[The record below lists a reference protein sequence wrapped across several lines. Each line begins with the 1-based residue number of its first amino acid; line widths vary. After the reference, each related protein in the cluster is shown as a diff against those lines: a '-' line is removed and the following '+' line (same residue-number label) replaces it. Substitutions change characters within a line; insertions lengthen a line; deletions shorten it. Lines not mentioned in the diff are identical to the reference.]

1 MTNYAWAEPYSIT
14 RLDHSPG
21 IFFERIGRMKFFN
34 DEYNLIT
41 FISLNNLDRE
51 FEMVS
56 RYLNY
61 TQSICAEKHSSSEK
75 SITFSLCANE
85 LNVIE
90 KQVNTISVEKDDLF
104 SLLAH
109 RSKRGL
115 INGIGTGIKWLFGNP
130 DADDASY
137 FNEQINKL
145 SREEDGVLNVVRDQ
159 SQIVTTTIR
168 SFNETIS
175 RLNQNEMTLK
185 DNIEVIKTAIRK
197 SLDFNSLHHKDFIQI
212 LDEHFSLLSY
222 LTLKLQNE
230 LSVLT
235 EAVLFARTGV
245 LHPKILSPKQML
257 DELQNATQQ
266 IPESL
271 RFPFPLIKESTSL
284 ILNVIQLS
292 VCFIDNKLMFMIHIP
307 LVVPM
312 EFEYFAVTPLP
323 VKLQN
328 NTFVFIKPNQP
339 YFSVAIS
346 RNQFSHLDEI
356 ELNKCYKLTHQD
368 IVCKNNNLFSIA
380 NIAESCEAQLYFSPQ
395 TLPQACDVRIINFHV
410 TIWKKF
416 KYANKWLFVAP
427 STEAIT
433 IGCGKAGAFDLIIN
447 GTGVLEVYP
456 PCVVYTKHFVLTP
469 VSFSMQLFRE
479 ILYHS

>member
-1 MTNYAWAEPYSIT
+1 MYLSIIIHFYANSCHVHHVKHT
-14 RLDHSPG
+14 
-21 IFFERIGRMKFFN
+21 
-34 DEYNLIT
+34 
-41 FISLNNLDRE
+41 
-51 FEMVS
+51 
-56 RYLNY
+56 Y
-61 TQSICAEKHSSSEK
+61 THQ
-75 SITFSLCANE
+75 
-85 LNVIE
+85 
-90 KQVNTISVEKDDLF
+90 
-104 SLLAH
+104 
-109 RSKRGL
+109 
-115 INGIGTGIKWLFGNP
+115 
-130 DADDASY
+130 
-137 FNEQINKL
+137 
-145 SREEDGVLNVVRDQ
+145 
-159 SQIVTTTIR
+159 
-168 SFNETIS
+168 
-175 RLNQNEMTLK
+175 
-185 DNIEVIKTAIRK
+185 
-197 SLDFNSLHHKDFIQI
+197 
-212 LDEHFSLLSY
+212 
-222 LTLKLQNE
+222 
-230 LSVLT
+230 
-235 EAVLFARTGV
+235 
-245 LHPKILSPKQML
+245 L

-456 PCVVYTKHFVLTP
+456 PCVVYTKHFVLNPRKFFNATLQRNFIPLLNITTSSLDLKTFHLDELSLPKEIQLKSLDTSDLDVASFKLNQLRDRAESIKFRNQHASHTNFLTYCIAILTIIVIVIILWRFRNIICCWRRRVQPEEHGLNQIPPVQIHNEIRMDEEPLQGTP
-469 VSFSMQLFRE
+469 RSNVTSPSQIDNATINSSSPIRRSDRLRSRSIVFRK
-479 ILYHS
+479 